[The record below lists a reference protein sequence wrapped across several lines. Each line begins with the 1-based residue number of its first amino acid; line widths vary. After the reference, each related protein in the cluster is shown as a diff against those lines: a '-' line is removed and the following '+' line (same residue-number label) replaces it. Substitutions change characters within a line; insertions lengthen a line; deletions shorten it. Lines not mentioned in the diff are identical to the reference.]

1 MQDPDKLPAHHGQ
14 TMTREGPVHPM
25 LALCIPL
32 VLWGAAGSCMLIL
45 AVPRTLMLHQ
55 AMNRYSG
62 REIEC
67 YGNSIVIRLGGVQQ
81 QGWMAES

>member
-1 MQDPDKLPAHHGQ
+1 MKIAIELN
-14 TMTREGPVHPM
+14 EEE
-25 LALCIPL
+25 
-32 VLWGAAGSCMLIL
+32 
-45 AVPRTLMLHQ
+45 MLHR
-55 AMNRYSG
+55 AKNRYSG